1 MKFSL
6 NNIDAIIF
14 DLGGV
19 ILNLDPQQT
28 FESFASITGFSQQ
41 ELLVY
46 GKNDIFKQYEK
57 GEITSAAFRIGLGE
71 LFEIDIANETI
82 DDAWNAMLLDLP
94 VDRLDMIGR
103 LRSNFKTFVL
113 SNTNEIHIAAFDEI
127 VTKATNGNCIAD
139 YFNEVYYSHKVGM
152 RKPDVEI
159 FEMVLGRNSLN
170 KSKTLFIDDTLE
182 HIESAKSLGLQT
194 WHLTNQEELFT
205 VFDNG

>member
-19 ILNLDPQQT
+19 ILNLDPQKT
-28 FESFASITGFSQQ
+28 FDSLASITGFSQL
-41 ELLVY
+41 ELVEY

-57 GEITSAAFRIGLGE
+57 GEITSAEFRIGLGK
-71 LFEIDIANETI
+71 LFKIDVANETI

-94 VDRLDMIGR
+94 VNRLEMIGR
-103 LRSNFKTFVL
+103 LRSSFKTFVL
-113 SNTNEIHIAAFDEI
+113 SNTNEIHIAAIDEI
-127 VTKATNGNCIAD
+127 VTNATNGNCIAN
-139 YFNEVYYSHKVGM
+139 YFNEVYFSHKVGM
-152 RKPDVEI
+152 RKPETEI
-159 FEMVLGRNSLN
+159 FEMVLSRNSLD

-182 HIESAKSLGLQT
+182 HIKSAKKLGLQT

-205 VFDNG
+205 AFDNG